1 MGDISRD
8 EVCKAVRNAG
18 FFSLLG
24 DESKDISKVEQLA
37 IVVRYV
43 DIKTASIYERFL
55 TYVPLH
61 SLTAD
66 SLTKELLDTL
76 VKYHLDIKCLVSQ
89 GYDGAS
95 VMSGSCSGVQSRIRE
110 IAPQALYIHCNAHCL
125 NLCLVD
131 CVKASPKATEFFTSL
146 ETLYVFISSTKCHA
160 LFMDK
165 QKELRPD
172 KQQRELQRLSDTR
185 WACRQAAVNA
195 ICFTYDA
202 VVATLSAVANGSNGA
217 KAAEA
222 KGLLFQ
228 VNCFSFL
235 VHLVIFDRLLSLT
248 KSLSDA
254 LQSTQLDLA
263 KASGLVSVTTET
275 LKEYRSEDEWKKIL
289 SYCKDVSR
297 VHTIPSRSSSSARE
311 SRVSCMLDDS
321 FVFESIGSRNLSPD
335 YKVTLYYPVI
345 DAFLSEL
352 DRRFSEKNKFIMQ
365 ALQACCPR
373 SSNFLELDHLQPL
386 ISTYNLDEST
396 LEMEV
401 SLAKRS
407 LVNVEIEDISDVI
420 LELAPLQAA
429 FPVLLKLLQIAM
441 TIVVSTA
448 KCERCFSA
456 LKRVKSYL
464 RNSMSDQRLTNL
476 AILSIE
482 HDISEKIDFDKI
494 IDNFAHKNR
503 RIVL

>member
-1 MGDISRD
+1 M
-8 EVCKAVRNAG
+8 N
-18 FFSLLG
+18 
-24 DESKDISKVEQLA
+24 
-37 IVVRYV
+37 
-43 DIKTASIYERFL
+43 
-55 TYVPLH
+55 
-61 SLTAD
+61 
-66 SLTKELLDTL
+66 
-76 VKYHLDIKCLVSQ
+76 
-89 GYDGAS
+89 
-95 VMSGSCSGVQSRIRE
+95 
-110 IAPQALYIHCNAHCL
+110 
-125 NLCLVD
+125 
-131 CVKASPKATEFFTSL
+131 
-146 ETLYVFISSTKCHA
+146 
-160 LFMDK
+160 
-165 QKELRPD
+165 
-172 KQQRELQRLSDTR
+172 
-185 WACRQAAVNA
+185 
-195 ICFTYDA
+195 
-202 VVATLSAVANGSNGA
+202 
-217 KAAEA
+217 
-222 KGLLFQ
+222 
-228 VNCFSFL
+228 
-235 VHLVIFDRLLSLT
+235 
-248 KSLSDA
+248 
-254 LQSTQLDLA
+254 
-263 KASGLVSVTTET
+263 
-275 LKEYRSEDEWKKIL
+275 
-289 SYCKDVSR
+289 KDVSR

-321 FVFESIGSRNLSPD
+321 FVFERNLSPD

-352 DRRFSEKNKFIMQ
+352 DRRCSEKNKYIMQ

-373 SSNFLELDHLQPL
+373 SSNFLELHHLQPL